1 LFVNPTTPRTPD
13 EAYESILRML
23 FNAIAQAEPGCRMGD
38 PLAVLWCLLL
48 RTLIRLVAGF
58 GRVSA
63 ASPRKAVAPGA
74 LPKDRTSPDRPMPK
88 ASMHGGMLGRL
99 LPQPEIPAP
108 VASAHHAGRTR
119 RPQTPQ
125 SEPTVGVEPTV
136 AAEPAVAAEPSLVPS
151 GTWPGPD
158 HAKPLAATH
167 VDIPSPV
174 PKTRFGR
181 AGCSRVQFVT
191 VS

>member
-1 LFVNPTTPRTPD
+1 MD
-13 EAYESILRML
+13 
-23 FNAIAQAEPGCRMGD
+23 D
-38 PLAVLWCLLL
+38 PLAVLWCLLV

-63 ASPRKAVAPGA
+63 ASPRKAVAPAA

-88 ASMHGGMLGRL
+88 ASMLGGMLGRL

-125 SEPTVGVEPTV
+125 SEP
-136 AAEPAVAAEPSLVPS
+136 AVAAEPSLVPS
-151 GTWPGPD
+151 DTWPGPV
-158 HAKPLAATH
+158 HARPLAATH

-174 PKTRFGR
+174 PKKRFGR
-181 AGCSRVQFVT
+181 AGFLRVQLVT